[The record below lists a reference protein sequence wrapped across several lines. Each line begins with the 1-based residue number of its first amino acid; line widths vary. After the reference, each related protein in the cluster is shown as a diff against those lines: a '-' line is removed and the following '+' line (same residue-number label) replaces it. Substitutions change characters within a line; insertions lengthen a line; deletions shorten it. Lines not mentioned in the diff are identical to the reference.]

1 MKERASMA
9 SQLATSAT
17 TLSTIPSRPS
27 TLESIFDPM
36 RRRHARIRQLL
47 SVWRSRSR
55 DRAAL
60 RSLSPQAIHDFCPRQ
75 TEAEMEMNK
84 PFWRE

>member
-1 MKERASMA
+1 MT
-9 SQLATSAT
+9 SQLSTNAT
-17 TLSTIPSRPS
+17 TVS
-27 TLESIFDPM
+27 TLQSLCARESAVDQVW
-36 RRRHARIRQLL
+36 HARIWQLL
-47 SVWRSRSR
+47 SVWRRRSR

-60 RSLSPQAIHDFCPRQ
+60 RSLGPQAIHDFCPRQ

>member
-1 MKERASMA
+1 MA
-9 SQLATSAT
+9 HQLSSNAT
-17 TLSTIPSRPS
+17 TLNALPSRYAARE
-27 TLESIFDPM
+27 TALDQM
-36 RRRHARIRQLL
+36 RRRHAHIWQLL
-47 SVWRSRSR
+47 SVWRRRSR

-60 RSLSPQAIHDFCPRQ
+60 RSLGQHAIADFCPRQ